1 MNVNW
6 ALAEN
11 TGGGN
16 LSRDSKIIYSV
27 GSS

>member
-6 ALAEN
+6 AVAEN

-16 LSRDSKIIYSV
+16 LSRERKIMYSV